1 MITIDCLG
9 EMCPIPVLKAQK
21 EFKKIKSGD
30 TIKIITDHSCA
41 LESITSKFKKYPITS
56 EEVIVGVW
64 EIMITKS

>member
-21 EFKKIKSGD
+21 EFKKLKSGD

-41 LESITSKFKKYPITS
+41 LESVTNAFKKHQIS
-56 EEVIVGVW
+56 ADEVIVGVW
-64 EIMITKS
+64 EILITKS